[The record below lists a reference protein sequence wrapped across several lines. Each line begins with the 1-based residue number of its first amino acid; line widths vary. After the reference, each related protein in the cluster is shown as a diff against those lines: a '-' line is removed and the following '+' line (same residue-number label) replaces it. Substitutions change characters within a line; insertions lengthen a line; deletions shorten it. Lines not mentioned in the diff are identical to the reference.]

1 VGLSF
6 AGVAHATLV
15 SGGFVSETNQSM
27 ALGHAANL
35 EPSPYAIP
43 SRKLAM
49 WLFILSDACTF
60 GAILFAYGYLRTASA
75 DWPTPFKFYP
85 SIRNVIIMTFVLI
98 TSSLTMLGAVDASK
112 AGDKAKTMRWM
123 GITMVLGALFA
134 ILHIREWA
142 SMIGEGV
149 RLFQNPWGSPLFGA
163 SFFGI
168 TGLHLLHVISGVIAI
183 GVVARKFSSG
193 SLTAGH
199 VESTALY
206 WHFVDLVW
214 MFVVPL
220 VYLMSIARP

>member
-1 VGLSF
+1 
-6 AGVAHATLV
+6 
-15 SGGFVSETNQSM
+15 M
-27 ALGHAANL
+27 ALGHAANM

-60 GAILFAYGYLRTASA
+60 GAILFAYGYLRTASV

-85 SIRNVIIMTFVLI
+85 SILNVIIMTFVLI
-98 TSSLTMLGAVDASK
+98 TSSLTMLGAVDRSK
-112 AGDKAKTMRWM
+112 AGDKSKAVRWM
-123 GITMVLGALFA
+123 GITMVLGAAFA

-142 SMIGEGV
+142 GMIGEGV

-168 TGLHLLHVISGVIAI
+168 TGLHLLHVVSGVIAI
-183 GVVARKFSSG
+183 GVVARKFSNG

-220 VYLMSIARP
+220 VYLMSVARP